1 MKKVINFIKK
11 YRVSITACVLMAML
25 GVGVYFATGQSQT
38 SIGDNIHAIGNLTT
52 DGNLGV
58 GIASPTEK
66 LEVVGNADISGDLT
80 VDGSAELKGGI
91 SCGNDFTDA
100 RDSNTYS
107 TVRIGGQCWMA
118 ENLAYLPSVVGG
130 ATGGQHTKYYYVYDY
145 EGTSVSSA
153 KATTNYQTYGVLY
166 NWTAAQSACP
176 AGWRLPTDAEL
187 HALDVHLT
195 TGSCDASRSA
205 WDCTP
210 AGSAM
215 KTVAWGGDNSSGFT
229 ALPAGYRVVSSPHFR
244 YLGTKAHFWSS
255 SQSAATTAWFRSL
268 SEDYST
274 VARYAVDKGH
284 GFPVRCLR
292 DF

>member
-1 MKKVINFIKK
+1 MKDFLNK
-11 YRVSITACVLMAML
+11 YKVSIGACVMMAVL
-25 GVGVYFATGQSQT
+25 GVGTFFVLAQT
-38 SIGDNIHAIGNLTT
+38 KTTIGDNVHVIG
-52 DGNLGV
+52 
-58 GIASPTEK
+58 S
-66 LEVVGNADISGDLT
+66 LT

-107 TVRIGGQCWMA
+107 TVQIGGQCWMA

-153 KATTNYQTYGVLY
+153 KATTNYETYGVLY

-195 TGSCDASRSA
+195 TGSCDASRSD

-210 AGSAM
+210 AGDKM
-215 KTVAWGGDNSSGFT
+215 KTSAWGGNNSSGFT
-229 ALPAGYRVVSSPHFR
+229 ALPAGYRSTSSPHFR
-244 YLGTKAHFWSS
+244 FLGTRAFFWSS
-255 SQSAATTAWFRSL
+255 SQSAATTAWRWSL
-268 SEDYST
+268 CEDLST
-274 VARYAVDKGH
+274 VSRSASDKGF
-284 GFPVRCLR
+284 GFSVRCLR
-292 DF
+292 D